1 MRLAF
6 IVVSLAIIGVE
17 SLGYRKRIK
26 KIIPSNQENYVY
38 RHHQTSN
45 LAQQHRAAEER
56 AEDDFIRRKIFR
68 RKKVYSKPPQLSPT
82 HNNDQEIQNGYI
94 RRKLIKPVQ
103 MAFEPTKGTVPTI
116 VTTTTTELP
125 KVINEEG
132 ALNRSQDD
140 PRFLSLFTI
149 VSFKNDACVSG
160 TGNNGTCYSSSDC
173 SKLGGTAS
181 GSCASGFGVCCL
193 FTQTCG
199 GSTNNNC
206 TYFQNNGYPSTYD
219 SVGSCQLTVNKC
231 ASGVCQLRLDFD
243 NFVLAQP
250 ETTDHQ
256 CQDDQFIVS
265 GGSPIPAICGT
276 NSGAHMYVDMGL
288 ATSNPIT
295 LTVVSSGNSFS
306 RSFSIKVTQI
316 DCTSLTKAGDGCL
329 QYFTGVSG
337 NVFSYNYNDGSG
349 LQLSNTDYTI
359 CVRMERNF
367 CGIQYTACPDTVN
380 APAMSFSIT
389 GQGTEGSNVGVGTD
403 GCLTDWISIPCATNS
418 NNPSAQS
425 GTPSV
430 CVDRICGMV
439 FNSAA
444 SPGGSVSVPVSSYS
458 KPFNIRVHTDSLEG
472 STTPAESSNRGFCLN
487 YVQQPC
493 NSATG
498 K

>member
-1 MRLAF
+1 MTEVQDDANENNYFARKVFRKKMKVLPGT
-6 IVVSLAIIGVE
+6 VVTSSPPPIPVRPFQSQNSAATPAAANTAAVGVF
-17 SLGYRKRIK
+17 KKK
-26 KIIPSNQENYVY
+26 KIIKAFIPKYTTTPMPS
-38 RHHQTSN
+38 
-45 LAQQHRAAEER
+45 LAEE
-56 AEDDFIRRKIFR
+56 
-68 RKKVYSKPPQLSPT
+68 
-82 HNNDQEIQNGYI
+82 N
-94 RRKLIKPVQ
+94 
-103 MAFEPTKGTVPTI
+103 
-116 VTTTTTELP
+116 
-125 KVINEEG
+125 G
-132 ALNRSQDD
+132 ALNRTEDD

-149 VSFKNDACVSG
+149 VSFKNDACQSG

-193 FTQTCG
+193 FTKTCG

-206 TYFQNNGYPSTYD
+206 TYFQNSGYPSTYD

-231 ASGVCQLRLDFD
+231 DSSVCQLRLDMD

-250 ETTDHQ
+250 EQTDHQ

-288 ATSNPIT
+288 ATNNPIT
-295 LTVVSSGNSFS
+295 LTVVTSRNSFS

-316 DCTSLTKAGDGCL
+316 DCTSLNKAGDGCL

-337 NVFSYNYNDGSG
+337 NVFSYNYNDGSE

-380 APAMSFSIT
+380 SPAMSFSIT
-389 GQGTEGSNVGVGTD
+389 GGSPAEGSVVGTN
-403 GCLTDWISIPCATNS
+403 CATDWITVPCATNS
-418 NNPSAQS
+418 NQPTTQS

-439 FNSAA
+439 FNSVTAA
-444 SPGGSVSVPVSSYS
+444 STTTSVPVTSYS

-472 STTPAESSNRGFCLN
+472 STTPAEASNRGFCLN

-493 NSATG
+493 NSAA
-498 K
+498 

>member
-1 MRLAF
+1 MTEVQDDANENNYFARKVFRKKMKVLPGT
-6 IVVSLAIIGVE
+6 VVTSSPPPIPVRPFQSQNSAALPTAANTAAVGVF
-17 SLGYRKRIK
+17 KKK
-26 KIIPSNQENYVY
+26 KIIKAFVPKYTTTPMPSP
-38 RHHQTSN
+38 
-45 LAQQHRAAEER
+45 AEE
-56 AEDDFIRRKIFR
+56 K
-68 RKKVYSKPPQLSPT
+68 
-82 HNNDQEIQNGYI
+82 
-94 RRKLIKPVQ
+94 
-103 MAFEPTKGTVPTI
+103 
-116 VTTTTTELP
+116 
-125 KVINEEG
+125 G
-132 ALNRSQDD
+132 ALNRTEDD

-149 VSFKNDACVSG
+149 VSFKNDACQSG

-193 FTQTCG
+193 FTKTCG

-206 TYFQNNGYPSTYD
+206 TYFQNSGYPSTYD

-250 ETTDHQ
+250 ESTDHQ

-288 ATSNPIT
+288 ATNNPIT
-295 LTVVSSGNSFS
+295 LTVVTSRNSFS

-444 SPGGSVSVPVSSYS
+444 SPGGSASVPVSSYS